1 MMTHSSRQLVLA
13 FKSCFCQTCG
23 CPPFKAHTLLRP
35 YSIEIPSVVGRTKK
49 TQEKLKLEKST
60 SLQGLTQRNLSAV
73 AGLLKGQYRPLS
85 RFDFLDF
92 GDLEEHTLKALAC
105 SSLRR
110 FIINPDLA
118 GLIAEKLDKDLSEN
132 HAVIFECNPGP
143 GVLTLAL
150 FNAGAQRIVALES
163 DKTFLSG
170 LQELERRLEGQLDVM
185 YCDFFRL
192 DPIGRGLPKPPIMHS
207 EKLFNDLGISEVP
220 WIADIPIKVVGIF
233 SQRNERNML
242 WRLIYALFECL
253 SIFRYGRV
261 EMNVFIS
268 ENEYT
273 KLTAQPGNMRHY
285 QALSVLWQVAC
296 DIEVLHKEPWS
307 SFVTSSKH
315 SGLPKSM
322 GCQGQRPGRDA
333 IRDRKRVR
341 AHPGSRGGRLPGCS
355 GGHGYRAW
363 KLHPVGASGH
373 RQEVPQCFGDL
384 LPQHFRH
391 TRKSWGEDLGR
402 HPESCREDSWHFHH
416 AGAWPEEECQEH
428 LGLIRGLFKRGRL
441 LSFSA
446 GVGWKEDKA
455 EEVWRRPEEGICG
468 QD

>member
-1 MMTHSSRQLVLA
+1 MLTHSTRQLTFA
-13 FKSCFCQTCG
+13 FRSCFCQTCG

-49 TQEKLKLEKST
+49 TQEKQKLEKSR

-92 GDLEEHTLKALAC
+92 GDLEEHTRKALAC

-118 GLIAEKLDKDLSEN
+118 GLIAEKLDKDLSES

-143 GVLTLAL
+143 GALTRAL
-150 FNAGAQRIVALES
+150 LNAGAQRIVALES
-163 DKTFLSG
+163 DKTFLSD
-170 LQELERRLEGQLDVM
+170 LQELKGRLDGQLDVM

-192 DPIGRGLPKPPIMHS
+192 DPISKGLPKPPIMHS
-207 EKLFNDLGISEVP
+207 EKLFNNLGIAEVP
-220 WIADIPIKVVGIF
+220 WIADIPIKVVGMLP
-233 SQRNERNML
+233 QRNERNLL

-261 EMNVFIS
+261 EMNMFIS

-273 KLTAQPGNMRHY
+273 KMTAQPGNMRHY

-315 SGLPKSM
+315 GGLPKSM
-322 GCQGQRPGRDA
+322 LPNDHLCLVRMTPCRNLFSNTLTTSNSA
-333 IRDRKRVR
+333 IFVMMVKQCLAKRKAKLIDRLDSWS
-341 AHPGSRGGRLPGCS
+341 PGSGEKLLEQLKLPHDILT
-355 GGHGYRAW
+355 GHVYPEQYKHLFEAMEN
-363 KLHPVGASGH
+363 S
-373 RQEVPQCFGDL
+373 EEF
-384 LPQHFRH
+384 
-391 TRKSWGEDLGR
+391 TKSWLHDEILENTQKTG
-402 HPESCREDSWHFHH
+402 F
-416 AGAWPEEECQEH
+416 
-428 LGLIRGLFKRGRL
+428 
-441 LSFSA
+441 
-446 GVGWKEDKA
+446 
-455 EEVWRRPEEGICG
+455 
-468 QD
+468 

>member
-322 GCQGQRPGRDA
+322 LPNDHLCLVRMTPRRNLFSDTLTTSNSATFVMMVKQCLAKRKA
-333 IRDRKRVR
+333 KLIDR
-341 AHPGSRGGRLPGCS
+341 L
-355 GGHGYRAW
+355 
-363 KLHPVGASGH
+363 
-373 RQEVPQCFGDL
+373 
-384 LPQHFRH
+384 
-391 TRKSWGEDLGR
+391 
-402 HPESCREDSWHFHH
+402 DSWSTGSGKKLLEQLKLPHDILT
-416 AGAWPEEECQEH
+416 GQVYPEEYKHLFEAIEH
-428 LGLIRGLFKRGRL
+428 
-441 LSFSA
+441 S
-446 GVGWKEDKA
+446 
-455 EEVWRRPEEGICG
+455 EEFTQSWLYDEILENTQKTGF
-468 QD
+468 